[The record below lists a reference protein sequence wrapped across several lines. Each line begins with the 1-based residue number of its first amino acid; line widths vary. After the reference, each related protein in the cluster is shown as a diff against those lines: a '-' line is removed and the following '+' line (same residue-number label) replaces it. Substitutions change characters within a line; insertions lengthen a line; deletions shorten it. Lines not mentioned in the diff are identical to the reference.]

1 MRNCKGKLFA
11 VLFCAALAFALIS
24 GCESGSSK
32 AKKYQLVAMELTQ
45 KLDDKETEYQ
55 NDLEKQKKNYEKII
69 DRQKREL
76 QQCQK
81 ARNTLERISSEG
93 MDNYMKNI
101 VGPMTKEN
109 QELKKKV
116 QQLQGKIEELEE
128 QQDN

>member
-1 MRNCKGKLFA
+1 
-11 VLFCAALAFALIS
+11 
-24 GCESGSSK
+24 
-32 AKKYQLVAMELTQ
+32 MELTQ

-116 QQLQGKIEELEE
+116 QQLRAKIEELEE